1 MSTEATKESSI
12 QARIDDVFERQLKHR
27 RKVALSTVQERRA
40 KLKGILDWLLEHRD
54 ELQTVMA
61 ADYAKPPSEVDL
73 SEIWAVVSEIRHIR
87 RRLKQW
93 MKPRKVAPTLPLLTA
108 EAWIQYEP
116 KGVVLII
123 SPWNFPFNLTLSPLI
138 SAIASG
144 NCVILK
150 PSELTPHCATL
161 MERMVTDLF
170 AEEEIALFQGD
181 RTVAESLLVKPF
193 HHIFFTGSPQIG
205 KKVMTAAAR
214 HLASVTLELGG
225 KSPTIVD
232 RTANLKVAADK
243 IAWGK
248 YFNCGQ
254 VCLAPDYILVE
265 ASVAELFVDELK
277 ATVKH
282 KFGRDGDFKHS
293 PDYGRIVNQ
302 RHHRRLT
309 EVLTRTLEQGA
320 ELVLGGDLDPGESY
334 MEPTIIGS
342 VSPDSPIMETEIFGP
357 ILPILT
363 FESLDE
369 ALALINQKPKPLGLY
384 IFSRN
389 RKNIKRILAET
400 SAGGTSINEV
410 ILHYFQLNLPFGGI
424 NNSGF
429 GRSHGEF
436 GFKAFSNERA
446 VMRNIE
452 HSPLKILHPPYTPFV
467 KKVIDWALKYF

>member
-1 MSTEATKESSI
+1 MTPEISI
-12 QARIDDVFERQLKHR
+12 DPEIQKRIDAVFSRQLEHR
-27 RKVALSTVQERRA
+27 RTVSLTSVQERRA
-40 KLKGILDWLLEHRD
+40 KLKRILDWLLDHRQ
-54 ELQTVMA
+54 EIQRAMEK
-61 ADYAKPPSEVDL
+61 DYAKPPSEVDL

-87 RRLKQW
+87 RRLKRW

-108 EAWIQYEP
+108 EGWIQYEP

-138 SAIASG
+138 SAIAAG
-144 NCVILK
+144 NCAILK
-150 PSELTPHCATL
+150 PSEFTPHSAAL
-161 MERMVTDLF
+161 METLVTDLF
-170 AEEEIALFQGD
+170 PEEEIALFQGD
-181 RTVAESLLVKPF
+181 RFVAETLLAKPF
-193 HHIFFTGSPQIG
+193 HHIFFTGSPEVG
-205 KKVMTAAAR
+205 KKVMAAAAH
-214 HLASVTLELGG
+214 HLTTVTLELGG

-254 VCLAPDYILVE
+254 VCLAPDYLLVE
-265 ASVAELFVDELK
+265 TSVVEPFLDHLK
-277 ATVKH
+277 AAVKQ
-282 KFGRDGDFKHS
+282 KFAGGGDFKHS

-309 EVLTRTLEQGA
+309 EVLTKTLEQGA
-320 ELVLGGDLDPGESY
+320 ELVLGGEVDPDQAY
-334 MEPTIIGS
+334 MEPTIVRS
-342 VSPDSPIMETEIFGP
+342 VTPESPLMETEIFGP
-357 ILPILT
+357 ILPVLT

-369 ALALINQKPKPLGLY
+369 ALDLINQKPKPLGLY

-389 RKNIKRILAET
+389 RKTIKRILAET

-446 VMRNIE
+446 VMRNME

-467 KKVIDWALKYF
+467 KKVIDWTLKYF